1 VYLIIGLIIVFGSIV
16 GGYLMHHGQLSVL
29 LQVNEFLILGGA
41 GLGSMIIGNHPDT
54 LKRALRQTLEL
65 LKASRFDE
73 HAYAELLQ
81 VLYTVFQTARKDGLM
96 GLEAHV
102 ETPADSLLFQRFP
115 IFMGHPP
122 AVALL
127 CDTVKV
133 LLAGAV
139 DDHHLAEILE
149 TDLDQQF
156 HEAMT
161 GPTAITKTGD
171 AMPGFGIVAAVLG
184 VIITMGSIGGAA
196 SEIGEKVA
204 AALVGTFLGILLAYG
219 VFGPIAQAIEG
230 RVASER
236 AYMLCIKTA
245 LLAFAR
251 GDSPVSA
258 VEFARRNIEPSER
271 PTFAALE
278 ALVRTKAA

>member
-1 VYLIIGLIIVFGSIV
+1 
-16 GGYLMHHGQLSVL
+16 MHHGQLAVL
-29 LQVNEFLILGGA
+29 VQVNEFLIIGGA
-41 GLGSMIIGNHPDT
+41 GIGSMIIGNRPET
-54 LKRALRQTLEL
+54 LKRVVSQTLGL
-65 LKASRFDE
+65 LKPSAFNE
-73 HAYAELLQ
+73 HAYAELLKI
-81 VLYTVFQTARKDGLM
+81 LYTVFQAARKDGLM

-102 ETPADSLLFQRFP
+102 ENPAESTLFRRSP

-122 AVALL
+122 AVALV

-149 TDLDQQF
+149 TDLEQQH
-156 HEAMT
+156 HEAMA
-161 GPTAITKTGD
+161 GPIALTKTGD

-184 VIITMGSIGGAA
+184 VIITMASIGGAA
-196 SEIGEKVA
+196 SAIGEKVA

-230 RVASER
+230 RVASEH

-258 VEFARRNIEPSER
+258 VEFARRNIEPGER
-271 PTFAALE
+271 PSFAALE